1 MLPTLLRHLPWADRR
16 TAAMLATLDDPPAEL
31 VRIWAHILAAEATW
45 LARIAGRAPEVPVWP
60 DLTRAECDALM
71 GRNHEAIAALADAP
85 AEELERL
92 VTYRNSRGD
101 AFRNTVSE
109 MLHQVALH
117 GMYHRGQ
124 VAMEVRRLGGT
135 PQATDL
141 IFYLRETQAD
151 RDSRLEM

>member
-16 TAAMLATLDDPPAEL
+16 TAAMLATLDDPPPDL

-45 LARIAGRAPEVPVWP
+45 LARIEGRTPEVAVWP
-60 DLTRAECDALM
+60 DLTLAECHALM
-71 GRNHEAIAALADAP
+71 ERNHEAIAHLAGAP
-85 AEELERL
+85 ASELERV

-101 AFRNTVSE
+101 AFRNSVSDI
-109 MLHQVALH
+109 LHQVVMH

-124 VAMEVRRLGGT
+124 VTLDVRRLGGA

-141 IFYLRETQAD
+141 IFYLRDVALD
-151 RDSRLEM
+151 

>member
-16 TAAMLATLDDPPAEL
+16 TAAMLAALDQPPTEL

-45 LARIAGRAPEVPVWP
+45 LARIADRVPEVPVWP

-71 GRNHEAIAALADAP
+71 GRNHEAIAHLAGASP
-85 AEELERL
+85 AEFDRV

-101 AFRNTVSE
+101 AFRNTVAE
-109 MLHQVALH
+109 ILHQVAMH

-141 IFYLRETQAD
+141 IFYLREGA
-151 RDSRLEM
+151 